1 MTMHQPIDPAL
12 PLVLIGDSH
21 SAALYQAAQMQG
33 MACKMLYLSGN
44 HWHENRIRAHR
55 LRGLWAGYRPGLQ
68 QQIDAFAAGLG
79 GSVFPQGAVVLA
91 SFGFHLG
98 RLVPLLRRFGHAAT
112 LEQGK
117 LFLTQGF
124 LESFISHHR
133 GQLHRALRHAHG
145 QCRLV
150 VMAPPVVQ
158 DDPLALHVTG
168 LMVTM
173 LRKQGLTVF
182 SPQEEP
188 DWQGRPL
195 PASLRGADGV
205 HGNAAYGAELLKR
218 LQAKGL
224 LPEVCTI

>member
-1 MTMHQPIDPAL
+1 MTMQQPIDPAQ

-21 SAALYQAAQMQG
+21 CAALYQGAQMQG
-33 MACKMLYLSGN
+33 IACKMLYLSGN

-98 RLVPLLRRFGHAAT
+98 RLVPLLRRFGHAGRV
-112 LEQGK
+112 EPDR

-133 GQLHRALRHAHG
+133 GQLHRALRHGHG

-150 VMAPPVVQ
+150 VMAPPVMQ
-158 DDPLALHVTG
+158 EDPLALHVTD
-168 LMVTM
+168 LLVNM
-173 LRKQGLTVF
+173 LRKQGLMVF

-188 DWQGRPL
+188 AWQGRPL
-195 PASLRGADGV
+195 PASLRAADGV
-205 HGNAAYGAELLKR
+205 HGTAAYGAELLR
-218 LQAKGL
+218 CLQVKGL
-224 LPEVCTI
+224 LPEACAI

>member
-1 MTMHQPIDPAL
+1 MTMPSPIDPAL
-12 PLVLIGDSH
+12 PLVMIGDSH
-21 SAALYQAAQMQG
+21 CAALYQAAQRQEMP
-33 MACKMLYLSGN
+33 CKMLYLSGN

-68 QQIDAFAAGLG
+68 HQIDAFAAGLG

-98 RLVPLLRRFGHAAT
+98 RLVPLLRRFGHT
-112 LEQGK
+112 GTIETDR
-117 LFLTQGF
+117 LFLSQGF
-124 LESFISHHR
+124 LEGFISHHR
-133 GQLHRALRHAHG
+133 GQLHRALRHAHQ

-158 DDPLALHVTG
+158 DDPLALHVTD
-168 LMVTM
+168 LVVNM
-173 LRKQGLTVF
+173 LRRQGLVVF

-195 PASLRGADGV
+195 PAFLRGPDGV
-205 HGNAAYGAELLKR
+205 HGNAAYGAEVLNR
-218 LQAKGL
+218 LQIKGL
-224 LPEVCTI
+224 LPESCPV